1 MRTVSAS
8 TKELTAAPNSVSG
21 HKHPDRDTSG
31 RVCDWSDD
39 VRNEHRSGSH
49 SLAGL
54 RALGRC
60 VGNGGGTE
68 QERSGCVVDAE
79 WSTRLERIWRAD

>member
-21 HKHPDRDTSG
+21 HKHPDRDTSW
-31 RVCDWSDD
+31 RVCDWS
-39 VRNEHRSGSH
+39 VSGRN

-54 RALGRC
+54 RALGRG
-60 VGNGGGTE
+60 VGNAADTE
-68 QERSGCVVDAE
+68 QERSGCVVVAK
-79 WSTRLERIWRAD
+79 WNTLLERIWRAA